1 MGTNFYRIPTEKEME
16 DRKNRLQT
24 RVRQI
29 DLSPRSINQGFSIS
43 GPDRW
48 DNWSPWDEFTDDL
61 LIHLGKRSMG
71 WKFCWN
77 FNDNK
82 FYKNK
87 EELFNFIKSG
97 RIIDEYGEEITPDEF
112 IEMSTTWCVDGYD
125 TQTYYEENPSHRIS
139 WMDITRYH
147 DIYIDGLR
155 VSTSTD
161 FS

>member
-16 DRKNRLQT
+16 ERKNRLQT

-29 DLSPRSINQGFSIS
+29 DLSPTSINQGFSIS

-48 DNWSPWDEFTDDL
+48 DGWSPWDEFTDEL

-71 WKFCWN
+71 WKFLWN

-82 FYKNK
+82 FYTNK
-87 EELFNFIKSG
+87 EELFNFIKRG
-97 RIIDEYGEEITPDEF
+97 RIINEYGEELTPDEF

-125 TQTYYEENPSHRIS
+125 TQTYYEENPPNGRS
-139 WMDITRYH
+139 WFNVENYH
-147 DIYIDGLR
+147 DIYIDELR
-155 VSTSTD
+155 VSNTTD